1 MIATGLF
8 ASTDVNPSG
17 SDGLFYGYPYQF
29 FIQVVAALVTWVVA
43 GAVTW
48 LLIKTLTRVLAPRVD
63 EEAEM
68 MGLDLHQHGEKG
80 YTG

>member
-8 ASTDVNPSG
+8 ASTEVNAG
-17 SDGLFYGYPYQF
+17 GNDGLFYGYPYQF
-29 FIQVVAALVTWVVA
+29 FAQVVAALAAWVVA
-43 GAVTW
+43 GVMTW
-48 LLIKTLTRVLAPRVD
+48 LLVKVLTMIVAPRVD
-63 EEAEM
+63 EEAER